1 MHLIYISFRRNP
13 AWTRAAI
20 APRAIKG
27 GESVRRPEKGIRA

>member
-1 MHLIYISFRRNP
+1 MHLIYIDFRRN

-27 GESVRRPEKGIRA
+27 GESIRRRAKGIRA

>member
-1 MHLIYISFRRNP
+1 MHLIYIDFRRNP

-27 GESVRRPEKGIRA
+27 GGSVRRSAKGIRA